1 MMANA
6 ANTMEAKVLVTGGS
20 GMVGRALHSLYG
32 DKNFIYL
39 SSKDCNLCDYEAT
52 LATFKRIQPTHV
64 IHLAANVGGLF
75 KNMAQKV
82 NMLNDNLLMNMNVL
96 KACNETGV
104 QHAVCCLS
112 TCIFPDKVL
121 QTHLRIWHSCT
132 QMRPVAFEG
141 NSRPWLPAALQV
153 KSYPITE
160 DMLHDGPPHF
170 SNDAYAYA
178 KRMMEVCAL
187 HMQKLLCASGV
198 QMWRM
203 HRTLP
208 GRLAAYICR

>member
-6 ANTMEAKVLVTGGS
+6 GNPMDSAKVLVTGGS

-121 QTHLRIWHSCT
+121 HTHLAKLKFVHANASRCVGKQSPMAPSC
-132 QMRPVAFEG
+132 
-141 NSRPWLPAALQV
+141 PATLQV

-187 HMQKLLCASGV
+187 HAQKWLCASGI
-198 QMWRM
+198 QI
-203 HRTLP
+203 TP
-208 GRLAAYICR
+208 NA